1 MHDAPEVSCAEGHV
15 AVPPATLSRPSANH
29 TPPEGWRRLRAR
41 RAPTLRRAGTRDAGG
56 NVLRVAS
63 PTGWYFRLPI
73 LMASDESMR
82 SGREGSG
89 STGDVGA
96 SCERLDRVCQDAPG
110 GETHARTHLTC
121 QRRVVIM
128 IGTQS
133 RTYQPISR
141 GGTGAN
147 VSSPSLPGS
156 RIQYPLSKTRQM
168 QIQPWEA
175 DWGCESAVAERDT
188 PTNAAAQLSVPP

>member
-1 MHDAPEVSCAEGHV
+1 MHDAPEVSCAEAHV

-41 RAPTLRRAGTRDAGG
+41 RAPTLRRAGTRDVGG

-110 GETHARTHLTC
+110 GNARTHASDMSASCRDHDWNAITHL
-121 QRRVVIM
+121 
-128 IGTQS
+128 S
-133 RTYQPISR
+133 AYQPWRDGRECLEPFPARLPDSISTVQDSSDADSAL
-141 GGTGAN
+141 GGGLGLR
-147 VSSPSLPGS
+147 VSC
-156 RIQYPLSKTRQM
+156 RR
-168 QIQPWEA
+168 A
-175 DWGCESAVAERDT
+175 
-188 PTNAAAQLSVPP
+188 